1 MSALEKHA
9 KWHKS
14 LKGPKGKKKLKDK
27 LKAIKK
33 AFKEYAEKSKA

>member
-9 KWHKS
+9 RWHRG
-14 LKGPKGKKKLKDK
+14 LKRPKGKKKIKDK

-33 AFKEYAEKSKA
+33 AFKEYAERRA